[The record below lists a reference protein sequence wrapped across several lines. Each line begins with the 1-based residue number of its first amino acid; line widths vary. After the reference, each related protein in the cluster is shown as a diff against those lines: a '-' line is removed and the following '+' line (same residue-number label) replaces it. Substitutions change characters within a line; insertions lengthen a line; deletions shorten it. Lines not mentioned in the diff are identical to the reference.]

1 MTISNVRSGS
11 SSPRTWSGRPAGP
24 PRLTATASLLGVS
37 TSELTAELQ
46 SGSTLAAF
54 ATARG
59 VSRSDL
65 LASVQSDLKANDPQ
79 GARIPDSQLAQMA
92 TGFINGTGPLGGPD
106 ALGGSSPV
114 TPLGG
119 GPAAGPAALSS
130 PSGPPS
136 AEPDDAAA
144 PPLPSAADVQANLTA
159 LATAAGIDPN
169 DLRAR
174 IGSGSN
180 LSGLLASS
188 SRNDY
193 SSRVGD
199 AISGGVLFDQY
210 A

>member
-1 MTISNVRSGS
+1 M
-11 SSPRTWSGRPAGP
+11 
-24 PRLTATASLLGVS
+24 TATASLLGVS
-37 TSELTAELQ
+37 TSELAAELQ
-46 SGSTLAAF
+46 SGSTLAAL
-54 ATARG
+54 AGAKG
-59 VSRSDL
+59 VSGPDL
-65 LASVQSDLKANDPQ
+65 LTSVQSDLKANDPQ

-106 ALGGSSPV
+106 ALGGPAPV
-114 TPLGG
+114 TPPAG
-119 GPAAGPAALSS
+119 GPAGGPAALSA
-130 PSGPPS
+130 PSHPASG
-136 AEPDDAAA
+136 EPDAAGAAA
-144 PPLPSAADVQANLTA
+144 MPAAVDVQANLTA

-169 DLRAR
+169 DLRER

-180 LSGLLASS
+180 LSDLLSAS